1 MATIMQITK
10 NFKDYEFACKDGTLV
25 PDDLR
30 SNMQA
35 LANQLQIIRDT
46 LCEPVYINSAYRTAQ
61 HNFNVGGASRSYHL
75 KCLAGDLRCASASP
89 QQVYNTILKLMDDG
103 KILKGG
109 LKKYDTFVHYDIRGH
124 KVLF

>member
-1 MATIMQITK
+1 MATILQITK
-10 NFKDYEFACKDGTLV
+10 DFKDYEFACKDGTLV

-61 HNFNVGGASRSYHL
+61 HNFKVGGASRSYHL
-75 KCLAGDLRCASASP
+75 KCLPGIFRCESEWP
-89 QQVYNTILKLMDDG
+89 NQGNITILK
-103 KILKGG
+103 
-109 LKKYDTFVHYDIRGH
+109 
-124 KVLF
+124 